1 MEGYRPIRR
10 LFNIIRIQPVEN
22 FRYPIDCQT
31 CNWYISSLIMLIYNV
46 QWYRSAFRCRW
57 MEYNRQMV
65 DAASWRS
72 LVTELPMG
80 CLYIAAGSEMPPPQ
94 NELFA
99 IASED
104 RGFLSTIDVGS
115 LTLCWKFVW
124 QLREFFFFYKFLHR
138 FFTTTGKML
147 SGLKLPFLPSWER
160 QASEFSSVAPF
171 YKIDLT
177 VWTILDMHFDARV
190 SCILLYEKSRDDT
203 VLQAGELTRFTRC
216 NFLN

>member
-1 MEGYRPIRR
+1 MKFLLVSSYTIASEDQPRVCETKMEGYRPIRR

-31 CNWYISSLIMLIYNV
+31 CNWYISCLIMLIYNV

-124 QLREFFFFYKFLHR
+124 QLREFFFFTN
-138 FFTTTGKML
+138 FFIV
-147 SGLKLPFLPSWER
+147 
-160 QASEFSSVAPF
+160 SS
-171 YKIDLT
+171 
-177 VWTILDMHFDARV
+177 R
-190 SCILLYEKSRDDT
+190 
-203 VLQAGELTRFTRC
+203 LQARCRQGWSYHFFRAEKDRPRSFHQWLRFIKSIWLCELS
-216 NFLN
+216 